1 MHFRQRYNDNIL
13 IQYQYTYYVYIW
25 RSRCLQWPVHL
36 NSINGLRAVHQIG
49 PRYTSMG
56 LCVEVVPGETERGL
70 PEEQAEGEAVAVTWA
85 NARQV

>member
-1 MHFRQRYNDNIL
+1 M
-13 IQYQYTYYVYIW
+13 
-25 RSRCLQWPVHL
+25 HL

-70 PEEQAEGEAVAVTWA
+70 PEEQAEGETVAVTWA
-85 NARQV
+85 NARQVWQMIHPWGFGIGDFL